1 VYNGDVNGDGYPGV
15 GGALDRTNDLIH
27 VPEDPFQAPLSL
39 ITAILFTDAIKNDPC
54 LAKHVGELVARNG
67 CRAPWE
73 NRLDLRLAHTMSFGG
88 RDIRLEADVINVLN
102 VVNSSW
108 GQVQTVSPVVPLI
121 DLCSV
126 SCDGPLPAR
135 WGAAVLPTPDDEGN
149 LRAPDPWTTVSPDS
163 QWQMQFGMRVTLG
176 GNR

>member
-1 VYNGDVNGDGYPGV
+1 
-15 GGALDRTNDLIH
+15 
-27 VPEDPFQAPLSL
+27 
-39 ITAILFTDAIKNDPC
+39 
-54 LAKHVGELVARNG
+54 
-67 CRAPWE
+67 
-73 NRLDLRLAHTMSFGG
+73 MSFGG
-88 RDIRLEADVINVLN
+88 RDIRLEADVINMLN